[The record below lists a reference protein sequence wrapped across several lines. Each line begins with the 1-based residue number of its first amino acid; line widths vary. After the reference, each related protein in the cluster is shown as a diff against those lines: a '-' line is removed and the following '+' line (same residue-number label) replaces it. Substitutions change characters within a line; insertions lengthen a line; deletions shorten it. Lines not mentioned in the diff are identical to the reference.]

1 MKKEEVKPEAKE
13 EEKPAKKAEKCDKE
27 KKSLC
32 KGSGGMQL
40 GGTKMKLKNQKVLIN
55 LKKTLN
61 KKRAALLIIREKL
74 ALDLSNEIY
83 MAKDEAYEL
92 VDFSLQLT
100 DKIPE
105 TYDQLKSEI
114 KAYIIINML
123 SLVTKFQ

>member
-1 MKKEEVKPEAKE
+1 M
-13 EEKPAKKAEKCDKE
+13 
-27 KKSLC
+27 
-32 KGSGGMQL
+32 
-40 GGTKMKLKNQKVLIN
+40 
-55 LKKTLN
+55 KKTLN
-61 KKRAALLIIREKL
+61 KKGAALLIIREKL

>member
-1 MKKEEVKPEAKE
+1 M
-13 EEKPAKKAEKCDKE
+13 
-27 KKSLC
+27 
-32 KGSGGMQL
+32 
-40 GGTKMKLKNQKVLIN
+40 
-55 LKKTLN
+55 KKTLN

-92 VDFSLQLT
+92 VDFSLKLT

>member
-1 MKKEEVKPEAKE
+1 
-13 EEKPAKKAEKCDKE
+13 
-27 KKSLC
+27 
-32 KGSGGMQL
+32 
-40 GGTKMKLKNQKVLIN
+40 

-61 KKRAALLIIREKL
+61 KKKAALLIIREKL

>member
-1 MKKEEVKPEAKE
+1 
-13 EEKPAKKAEKCDKE
+13 
-27 KKSLC
+27 
-32 KGSGGMQL
+32 
-40 GGTKMKLKNQKVLIN
+40 
-55 LKKTLN
+55 
-61 KKRAALLIIREKL
+61 
-74 ALDLSNEIY
+74 